1 MKGVAD
7 MLDHIGLQVS
17 NYQASKAFF
26 MTALAPLGYRLM
38 AEFGE
43 AAGFGAEDHPDFW
56 IAQGDSPL
64 PRVHV
69 AFSGQ
74 DQAAVDRFFQAAMEA
89 DGTDNGGPGLR
100 PDYGPGYYAAY
111 VLDPD
116 GNNIEAVC
124 HQAV

>member
-1 MKGVAD
+1 

-26 MTALAPLGYRLM
+26 VTALAPLGYRLI

-43 AAGFGAEDHPDFW
+43 AAGFGAGDYPDFW
-56 IAQGDSPL
+56 IAQGETPSPK
-64 PRVHV
+64 VHV
-69 AFSGQ
+69 AFSGGSRS
-74 DQAAVDRFFQAAMEA
+74 AVDRFFQAAMEA
-89 DGTDNGGPGLR
+89 DGTDNGKPGLR
-100 PDYGPGYYAAY
+100 PDYGPDYYAAY

-124 HQAV
+124 HQSI